1 MLRHLHISNFVLI
14 EQATL
19 DFGAGLCVMTG
30 ETGAGKSILL
40 DALGLVLGGRLAGSV
55 LRDEKK
61 PAVISAEFSLSDV
74 LRKQLQAAD
83 IEAADNTVIFKRSI
97 TADGSRCLINDQPVS
112 VNLLKSLGEHLV
124 EIHGQHGQRDLTDM
138 SRQREMLDDFAGLS
152 TEVQKTGKAY
162 QQWQEAKG
170 ALEALEAAVKEAQR
184 EEEYLRHV
192 AAELAQLNPQ
202 EGEEDELATERNR
215 LMKAESLGGLLAEAL
230 REMSGAT
237 ALYNTQRMLMRSDAA
252 QVPELQAVVETLERA
267 QIEAGEAMQKLE
279 AAQEFYGYDPKK
291 LEQAEERLFALRGA
305 ARKHSC
311 TVAELAPLRDRIK
324 AQLATLT
331 SQEKLLAEK
340 TKAAAEAK
348 SAYVTLAKAL
358 SEKRAKAAM
367 QLAKEVMA
375 ELGELKMAATRFQ
388 AKIETLEE
396 NQWNAS
402 GMDRVCFEVSTN
414 PGSPFGALHKIA
426 SGGELSRFM
435 LALKVVLAKA
445 KSDATLIFDEIDAG
459 TSGAVADAIGDRLA
473 VLGKK
478 QQVMVITHL
487 PQVAGKG
494 STHFKVAKEQG
505 KKTTQTTVT
514 LLDKKQR
521 QEELA
526 QMLSGKEITAEA
538 RKAAVKLMEKTA

>member
-14 EQATL
+14 EQAVL
-19 DFGAGLCVMTG
+19 DFGAELCVMTG

-40 DALGLVLGGRLAGSV
+40 DALGLLLGERLSGNV

-61 PAVISAEFSLSDV
+61 PAVISAEFSLSKKV
-74 LRKQLQAAD
+74 RQILA
-83 IEAADNTVIFKRSI
+83 EAGVEAEENTLLLKRQI

-138 SRQREMLDDFAGLS
+138 SRQREMLDDFAGLNA
-152 TEVQKTGKAY
+152 EVQKTGKAY
-162 QQWQEAKG
+162 GEWQEAKG
-170 ALEALEAAVKEAQR
+170 ALEALKAAVKEAQR

-192 AAELAQLNPQ
+192 ATELAQLNPQ
-202 EGEEDELATERNR
+202 ESEEDELATERNR
-215 LMKAESLGGLLAEAL
+215 LMKAESLGGLLTEAL
-230 REMSGAT
+230 QEVQAASSLYT
-237 ALYNTQRMLMRSDAA
+237 AQRMLMRADAA
-252 QVPELQAVVETLERA
+252 QVQELQAAVEALERA
-267 QIEAGEAMQKLE
+267 QIEAGEATKQLE
-279 AAQEFYGYDPKK
+279 QAQEIYGYDPQK
-291 LEQAEERLFALRGA
+291 LEQTEERLFALRAA

-311 TVAELAPLRDRIK
+311 AVAELSPLRDRIK

-340 TKAAAEAK
+340 TKAAVEAK
-348 SAYVTLAKAL
+348 SVYVSLAKAL
-358 SEKRAKAAM
+358 SEKRTKAAEKLAKA
-367 QLAKEVMA
+367 VMA
-375 ELGELKMAATRFQ
+375 ELGVLKMAATRFQ
-388 AKIETLEE
+388 TKIDLQEE
-396 NQWNAS
+396 SQWSAY
-402 GMDRVCFEVSTN
+402 GMERVCFEVSTN

-435 LALKVVLAKA
+435 LALKVVMAKA

-473 VLGKK
+473 VLGKQ